1 MNNRLY
7 CTFVEPNEI
16 NEISKKIQSS
26 YKVLFD
32 KIFVLESL
40 DGEKV
45 MLTYNVDL
53 GNSNGEFAIGNTILV
68 HRKKQTNTLYTINA
82 LNELIKSLN
91 NGVLDKSYSINW
103 DDYKN
108 CILLVQADGYKK
120 IKKENHKEMT
130 KAKLFNYLIQSKETD
145 QNMYTLSVIHTA
157 LKKFKTKIVLYN
169 YDAFVFDFCDVEY
182 DGLFKTLE
190 HIVSDEY
197 PISIKKGN
205 HYGALYE
212 I

>member
-7 CTFVEPNEI
+7 CTFVESDEVK
-16 NEISKKIQSS
+16 EISEKIQSS

-40 DGEKV
+40 DGDKI

-53 GNSNGEFAIGNTILV
+53 GNSNNEFAIGNTILV

-103 DDYKN
+103 NDYKN

-120 IKKENHKEMT
+120 IN
-130 KAKLFNYLIQSKETD
+130 
-145 QNMYTLSVIHTA
+145 
-157 LKKFKTKIVLYN
+157 TKI
-169 YDAFVFDFCDVEY
+169 
-182 DGLFKTLE
+182 K
-190 HIVSDEY
+190 
-197 PISIKKGN
+197 
-205 HYGALYE
+205 E
-212 I
+212 IINLS